1 MGNQQAHRA
10 VNEQV
15 ADRGRRRSRA
25 AGRSDG
31 RPVAVEVAAM
41 AVRAAARTDRLVA
54 WREERSS
61 RQVFN
66 NKFKQCYV
74 KLISFYRWRNWKW
87 KRQGPFL

>member
-1 MGNQQAHRA
+1 MGDQQAHRA

-41 AVRAAARTDRLVA
+41 AVGAAARTDRLVA
-54 WREERSS
+54 WREE
-61 RQVFN
+61 
-66 NKFKQCYV
+66 
-74 KLISFYRWRNWKW
+74 
-87 KRQGPFL
+87 